1 MFTNL
6 MKSSLVAMMGFVVV
20 GSTATPAE
28 AQHYARRQHVSRPA
42 YRPVREQY
50 RHHNPVVVVNRPR
63 YYTTPVYYNRPVVYT
78 QPIVYREPVYYS
90 EPVYTQP
97 VVYREPTVVYSQ
109 PSCGHSVVYSEPVYY
124 SYPRDRFSVDFNFG
138 RSGHHSSFGGG
149 IGFDWR

>member
-6 MKSSLVAMMGFVVV
+6 MKSSLVAMMGFVFV

-28 AQHYARRQHVSRPA
+28 AQHHSRRNHVSRPA
-42 YRPVREQY
+42 HVPVRGHH
-50 RHHNPVVVVNRPR
+50 HHNRVVVSRPR
-63 YYTTPVYYNRPVVYT
+63 HYTTPVYYNRPVVYT
-78 QPIVYREPVYYS
+78 QPIVYREPVYYA

-109 PSCGHSVVYSEPVYY
+109 PSCGRSVVYSEPVYY
-124 SYPRDRFSVDFNFG
+124 SHPRDRFSVDFNFG
-138 RSGHHSSFGGG
+138 RSGHRSFYGGG

>member
-6 MKSSLVAMMGFVVV
+6 MKSSLVAMMGFVFVA
-20 GSTATPAE
+20 STATPAE
-28 AQHYARRQHVSRPA
+28 AQHYARRQHAHRSTYVPA
-42 YRPVREQY
+42 RE
-50 RHHNPVVVVNRPR
+50 RHHRHNPVVVVNRPR

-78 QPIVYREPVYYS
+78 QPIVYREPVVYS

-109 PSCGHSVVYSEPVYY
+109 PSCGRSVVYSEPVYY

-138 RSGHHSSFGGG
+138 RAGHRSFYGGG